1 MVKPLKKGTYRVKA
15 EGKNIISAPPAKVWA
30 ALHDPAVLRQTLP
43 SCYDVIS
50 RPDGNFE
57 ALIAHKLGP
66 IQIQMGVMVDL
77 TDIVTN
83 EQMQLS
89 CHGRMRGMGG
99 LEMDLLVHLAEHPTG
114 TQVTYQGTLKPQG
127 IIGRA
132 IRSQSSTLVMRASNR
147 FMQNLAQHLRKAGP
161 QTQPA

>member
-1 MVKPLKKGTYRVKA
+1 MVTLVKKGTCRVKA

-30 ALHDPAVLRQTLP
+30 ALHDPAILRQTLP

-50 RPDGNFE
+50 RPDGTFE

-66 IQIQMGVMVDL
+66 VQIQMGVMVNL
-77 TDIVTN
+77 TDIVPH

-99 LEMDLLVHLAEHPTG
+99 LEMDLMVHLAVHPTG

-127 IIGRA
+127 LIGRA
-132 IRSQSSTLVMRASNR
+132 IRGQSSTLVMRASNR
-147 FMQNLAQHLRKAGP
+147 FMQNLAQHLRKTGQQA
-161 QTQPA
+161 QPA